1 MFESKVEPSTVS
13 VAHTAKVAFNSK
25 RSNLIDSNVALHMHL
40 TLELSSAHALLHPWA
55 SGVMTKYSK

>member
-40 TLELSSAHALLHPWA
+40 TLELSSAH
-55 SGVMTKYSK
+55 VRFDV